1 MIRVGIVGSTG
12 YTGAELVRILSQHP
26 EVEITALTSETYVG
40 NRYEQVYPAFQGLVE
55 GTCVA
60 SDPARVAQCSDVV
73 FTALP
78 HTKAMECVP
87 YFLKNCRL
95 TVDLSADFRLRN
107 REIYETW
114 YAPHTAPALLDEA
127 VYGLPEIYRTEI
139 SKARLVANPGCYPT
153 SAILGAAPLLRGG
166 LIDHQ
171 TLIVNSASGVTGA
184 GRSLTLG
191 SLFCEVNEGMRAYK
205 VGEHRHTP
213 EMEQEMSQLHGSP
226 VNITFVPHL
235 VPLNRGILT
244 TIYARLTDALSED
257 LLLDEYEKFYTH
269 EPFVRIR
276 PKSSLPDIRD
286 VKGTNFCDIGVR
298 VDTRTGRVVVVAAI
312 DNLVKGAAGEAVQN
326 MNVALGYPE
335 TAGLKGPS
343 LFL

>member
-1 MIRVGIVGSTG
+1 M
-12 YTGAELVRILSQHP
+12 
-26 EVEITALTSETYVG
+26 
-40 NRYEQVYPAFQGLVE
+40 
-55 GTCVA
+55 
-60 SDPARVAQCSDVV
+60 DPARIAQCSDMV

-78 HTKAMECVP
+78 HTKAMDCVP
-87 YFLKNCRL
+87 YFLKHCRL

-107 REIYETW
+107 REVYETW
-114 YAPHTAPALLDEA
+114 YAPHTAPELLDEA
-127 VYGLPEIYRTEI
+127 VYGLPEIYREEI

-153 SAILGAAPLLRGG
+153 SAILGAAPLLGSG
-166 LIDHQ
+166 LIDPQ

-213 EMEQEMSQLHGSP
+213 EMEQEMSRLYGSS

-235 VPLNRGILT
+235 VPLSRGILT
-244 TIYARLTDALSED
+244 TIYARLMDVPSED
-257 LLLDEYEKFYTH
+257 HILGEYGRFYES

-276 PKSSLPDIRD
+276 PKGSLPDIRE

-298 VDTRTGRVVVVAAI
+298 VDTRTERVVVVAAI
-312 DNLVKGAAGEAVQN
+312 DNLVKGAAGAAVQN

-335 TAGLKGPS
+335 TAGLTGPS
-343 LFL
+343 LFV